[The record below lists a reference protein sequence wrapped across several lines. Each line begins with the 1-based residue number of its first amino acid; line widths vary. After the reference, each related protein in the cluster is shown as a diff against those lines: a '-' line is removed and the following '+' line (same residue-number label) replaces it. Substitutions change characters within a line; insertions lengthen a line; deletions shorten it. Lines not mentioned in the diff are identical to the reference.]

1 MEDLMFDMSSIKVWA
16 IFQSNLM
23 QEIKHLKYWSWQVH
37 HEFLVYKRLTQPS
50 LRNKFPNQDV
60 TNAAVQW

>member
-1 MEDLMFDMSSIKVWA
+1 MEDLMFDISSIKVWA

-37 HEFLVYKRLTQPS
+37 H
-50 LRNKFPNQDV
+50 
-60 TNAAVQW
+60 